1 MATKQK
7 ARKRVEK
14 TMTEEQQEPQVEPQ
28 IEVDVQEDVVTETPL
43 GDDPSV
49 LFASQEEKSIEIIHA
64 GRKWIFKYRE
74 LTWGDKNLCI
84 DDAQSWDSVGGFNFS
99 ISKYYAAALTRML
112 TVTPIRP
119 ITEVTLNRLDRAI
132 GERLVEIVPQPV
144 EQQVP
149 DLKVQ

>member
-14 TMTEEQQEPQVEPQ
+14 TMTEEQQEPQVDEA
-28 IEVDVQEDVVTETPL
+28 VQEEVIPEIL
-43 GDDPSV
+43 MGDDPSV

-84 DDAQSWDSVGGFNFS
+84 DDAQSWDQVGGFNFS

>member
-14 TMTEEQQEPQVEPQ
+14 TMTEEQQEPQVDEA
-28 IEVDVQEDVVTETPL
+28 VQEEVIPEIL
-43 GDDPSV
+43 MGDDPSV

-119 ITEVTLNRLDRAI
+119 ITVSTLNRLDRVI

>member
-14 TMTEEQQEPQVEPQ
+14 TMTEEQQEPQVDEA
-28 IEVDVQEDVVTETPL
+28 VQEEVIPEIPM